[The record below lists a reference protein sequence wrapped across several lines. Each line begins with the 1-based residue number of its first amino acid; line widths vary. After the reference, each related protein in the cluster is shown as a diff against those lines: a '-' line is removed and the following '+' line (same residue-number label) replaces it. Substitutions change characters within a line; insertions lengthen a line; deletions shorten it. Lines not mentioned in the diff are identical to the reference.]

1 MPVEVIGSLPPDI
14 ADLVE
19 RHGRAVA
26 GGDLRATMADFRPD
40 RIGQLAASASLPVDL
55 ESSEVRRLVAEPDGS
70 VTAFIRY
77 RAAGGAAILLRSR
90 WVRLAEG
97 WRVHHVRNLPETP
110 PRLPTG
116 GPSDGGLDAPHW
128 QGLRAGELR
137 IQRCGGCQ
145 RWIWAPRP
153 MCPNCYSTDL
163 RWPAVAP
170 AGTVYSWTRTWQ
182 PFTPELSGHLPY
194 VVVLVELPEAGGRR
208 VLGVLRDSDAAT
220 VRIGQPVKGDFDEP
234 ADGQGWPL
242 LRWSRS

>member
-1 MPVEVIGSLPPDI
+1 
-14 ADLVE
+14 
-19 RHGRAVA
+19 
-26 GGDLRATMADFRPD
+26 
-40 RIGQLAASASLPVDL
+40 
-55 ESSEVRRLVAEPDGS
+55 
-70 VTAFIRY
+70 
-77 RAAGGAAILLRSR
+77 
-90 WVRLAEG
+90 
-97 WRVHHVRNLPETP
+97 
-110 PRLPTG
+110 
-116 GPSDGGLDAPHW
+116 
-128 QGLRAGELR
+128 
-137 IQRCGGCQ
+137 
-145 RWIWAPRP
+145 

-242 LRWSRS
+242 LRWSRF